1 MYAVHSKL
9 SPTAIIV
16 ILALFPIAFAGC
28 GDSQGVTTLNA
39 HLSEFSE
46 LIDNYKTTVTGDQSK
61 QPELDARI
69 AAMSAKWTN
78 IRNELGSD
86 ITPQKMD
93 ELVKQYDNLMLTL
106 ANFKKTIG
114 S

>member
-1 MYAVHSKL
+1 MHL
-9 SPTAIIV
+9 PLLCAIL
-16 ILALFPIAFAGC
+16 ILFSTSLIGC
-28 GDSQGVTTLNA
+28 GDSQGVETLNA

-46 LIDNYKTTVTGDQSK
+46 LIETYKTTVTEDKSK
-61 QPELDARI
+61 QAEWDARI
-69 AAMSAKWTN
+69 EAMSAKWTD
-78 IRNELGSD
+78 IRNEFGSD

-93 ELVKQYDNLMLTL
+93 ELVQQYDKLMLTL